1 MQNFA
6 QTLTGKVPLTL
17 SGDLDTAV
25 TQAQAL
31 ARRDRHQGVVVLLS
45 PACASFDQFQNFEH
59 RGDRFRALVQ
69 AIAQGEQG
77 SVPPTAKRAAP

>member
-1 MQNFA
+1 MQSFA
-6 QTLTGKVPLTL
+6 QTLSGKAPLTL

-45 PACASFDQFQNFEH
+45 PACASFDQFENFEH
-59 RGDRFRALVQ
+59 RGERFRALVQ
-69 AIAQGEQG
+69 AIAQRERGG
-77 SVPPTAKRAAP
+77 APPNARRAAP